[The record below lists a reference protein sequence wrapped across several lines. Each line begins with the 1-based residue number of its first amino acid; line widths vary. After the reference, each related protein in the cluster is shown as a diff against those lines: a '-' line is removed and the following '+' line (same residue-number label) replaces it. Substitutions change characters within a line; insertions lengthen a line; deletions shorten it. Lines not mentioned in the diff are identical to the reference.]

1 MSKAKGL
8 HTFTVQEAQNATMG
22 QASTAFVDDTGAF
35 TIKANSGLVI
45 VAIQVIDDCV
55 FSTLT
60 PEDADKHVGV
70 GSSEQTYHTN
80 GESLASYS
88 IPAGT
93 TFYGRWTAAT
103 MSTAGACFYYLG

>member
-22 QASTAFVDDTGAF
+22 QASTVFVDDTGAF
-35 TIKANSGLVI
+35 TPRANSGLVI
-45 VAIQVIDDCV
+45 VAIQVIDDAT
-55 FSTLT
+55 FSLLT
-60 PEDADKHVGV
+60 PEDSDNHVGA
-70 GSSEQTYHTN
+70 GAAEITTHNN
-80 GESLASYS
+80 GESLASVS

>member
-22 QASTAFVDDTGAF
+22 QASTVFVDDTGAF
-35 TIKANSGLVI
+35 TPRANSGLVI
-45 VAIQVIDDCV
+45 VAIQVIDDAT
-55 FSTLT
+55 FSLLT
-60 PEDADKHVGV
+60 PEDTANHVGADNTN
-70 GSSEQTYHTN
+70 EKTTHNN
-80 GESLASYS
+80 GESLASVS

-103 MSTAGACFYYLG
+103 MSAGSCFYYLG

>member
-22 QASTAFVDDTGAF
+22 QASTVFVDDTGAF
-35 TIKANSGLVI
+35 TPRANSGLVI
-45 VAIQVIDDCV
+45 VAIQVMEDCV

-60 PEDADKHVGV
+60 PEDSDNHVGA
-70 GSSEQTYHTN
+70 SSGENTTHNN
-80 GESLASYS
+80 GEDLNGVTVL
-88 IPAGT
+88 AGT

-103 MSTAGACFYYLG
+103 LGTAGKCFYYLG